1 MFTSFIVALNA
12 VLPFVLYMSI
22 GATVVKVGLVDR
34 PFLRKLNGFCFKA
47 FFPFM
52 TFMNIYDMEGDIG
65 LSGRFLMYAC
75 GSMAVIFILSILAV
89 LHFEKDDKKRPC
101 LMQAFYRSNI
111 LLFAIPLARTL
122 LGDNAVGLATA
133 LVLIFVP
140 FYNVSSVILL
150 ETFCGSGRSKPS
162 KLIKEILTNP
172 LIVGLLLGVIF
183 KQLGI
188 ILPNQVMKVIRS
200 YGEMST
206 PLALT
211 VLGGILQF
219 SSAKS
224 HVKYMIAVIVGKLIL
239 IPAALLFVGVALNFT
254 GLEIFSIFLVYATPV
269 ATAAFTMCQAM
280 GADGDLMGEIVASST
295 VTAVVTLFFWIVF
308 MQNIGII

>member
-75 GSMAVIFILSILAV
+75 GSMAVIFILSVLAV

-162 KLIKEILTNP
+162 KLIKEILLSTDFSDTDRLRDLLNEIKLQTQMMIQSGGHVAAGTRANAYFASDAACRDLTSGIQDVFP
-172 LIVGLLLGVIF
+172 LPVIGVLN
-183 KQLGI
+183 QR
-188 ILPNQVMKVIRS
+188 PNGPCFNTCVDMRQVEAEIRS
-200 YGEMST
+200 FIQEEDT
-206 PLALT
+206 
-211 VLGGILQF
+211 
-219 SSAKS
+219 
-224 HVKYMIAVIVGKLIL
+224 H
-239 IPAALLFVGVALNFT
+239 
-254 GLEIFSIFLVYATPV
+254 E
-269 ATAAFTMCQAM
+269 
-280 GADGDLMGEIVASST
+280 
-295 VTAVVTLFFWIVF
+295 
-308 MQNIGII
+308 

>member
-188 ILPNQVMKVIRS
+188 TLPNQVMKVIRS

-224 HVKYMIAVIVGKLIL
+224 
-239 IPAALLFVGVALNFT
+239 
-254 GLEIFSIFLVYATPV
+254 
-269 ATAAFTMCQAM
+269 
-280 GADGDLMGEIVASST
+280 AS
-295 VTAVVTLFFWIVF
+295 
-308 MQNIGII
+308 